1 MELELFICQCLPALC
16 FQLHLTAIAGDE
28 HTTQFGLGDVAN
40 EADALYLA
48 HLLVVGEGHGE
59 QQLVVFATIEGAGGD
74 VHVELFGHHGGLVV
88 ERDVLFIHA
97 AAGAALLADV
107 HEL

>member
-1 MELELFICQCLPALC
+1 MELELFISQCLPALRL
-16 FQLHLTAIAGDE
+16 QLHLATIAGDE
-28 HTTQFGLGDVAN
+28 HTTQFGLGDVAD

-48 HLLVVGEGHGE
+48 HLLVVGEGDSKQE
-59 QQLVVFATIEGAGGD
+59 FIVFATIEGAGGD
-74 VHVELFGHHGGLVV
+74 VHVEFFGHHGSLVV